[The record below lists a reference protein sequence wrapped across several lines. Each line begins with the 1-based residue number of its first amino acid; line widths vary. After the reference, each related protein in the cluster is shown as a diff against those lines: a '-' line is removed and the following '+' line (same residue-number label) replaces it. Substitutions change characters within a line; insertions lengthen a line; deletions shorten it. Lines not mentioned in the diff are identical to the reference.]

1 MTQKNA
7 HRAQEEAQEEKAR
20 VRLSCTYSGDG
31 IAWGPGEVIEVDAA
45 EAARLIDLGVAE
57 AV

>member
-7 HRAQEEAQEEKAR
+7 SRTKAET
-20 VRLSCTYSGDG
+20 VKVMLSCTYSGDG